1 MSFNSL
7 TFLIFLPIII
17 LGYYLIP
24 HRFRW
29 IWLLG
34 ASYVFYLSWNYK
46 LGVLILGTTLVSYL
60 GGIII
65 DKAKTDIKK
74 KITMIVCIVI
84 CLTVLIVFKYLD
96 FILESIYFFVKLADY
111 SFEGTLAH
119 LILPVGISFY
129 TFQTLSYV
137 IDVYRGSIKAE
148 YHFGYYALF
157 VSFFPQLVAGPIER
171 PENLLPQLK
180 EEHKANL
187 DDFAIGFSFLLSGFI
202 KKVLVADFIGTIVD
216 AAYANYMDANG
227 LALFLSSILFFVQVF
242 CDFSGYSDIATG
254 CARMMGIKLSKNFGN
269 PFGATSFQQQWSQW
283 HISLNNWFDD
293 YVFTPL
299 NYKAMNS
306 KHIKFRIYLN
316 LVIVMVLSGL
326 WHGANWTFVLWGL
339 FTAFLIILEKI
350 FTPKVQNFALR
361 KGLNLKSPWYLWFKR
376 VAVLCIT
383 GLASVFFRSQDIA
396 QAGVIFGR
404 IFTSPFYGGLLN
416 TFTSMNINVERGIA
430 LILSLIALGFVFKI
444 IIEKP
449 LERND
454 ANFNLKLVTYYIG
467 ILVVGF
473 AWLLMISN
481 DAGSAFIYFQ
491 F

>member
-7 TFLIFLPIII
+7 TFLIFLPIVI

-24 HRFRW
+24 QRFRW
-29 IWLLG
+29 IWLLV

-65 DKAKTDIKK
+65 DRAKSDIKK
-74 KITMIVCIVI
+74 KITMIICIAI
-84 CLTVLIVFKYLD
+84 CLAVLVVFKYLD
-96 FILESIYFFVKLADY
+96 FILESIYCFIKIADH
-111 SFEGTLAH
+111 SFEGTLLH

-171 PENLLPQLK
+171 PDNLLPQFK
-180 EEHKANL
+180 EEHKING
-187 DDFAIGFSFLLSGFI
+187 DDFAIGFSLLLSGFI

-216 AAYANYMDANG
+216 STYANYMDANG
-227 LALFLSSILFFVQVF
+227 LALLLSSILFFIQVF
-242 CDFSGYSDIATG
+242 CDFSGYSDIAAG
-254 CARMMGIKLSKNFGN
+254 SARLMGIKLSKNFGN
-269 PFGATSFQQQWSQW
+269 PFGATSFQEQWSQW
-283 HISLNNWFDD
+283 HISLNNWFND

-306 KHIKFRIYLN
+306 KHLKFRIYLN
-316 LVIVMVLSGL
+316 LVIVMLLSGL

-339 FTAFLIILEKI
+339 FTAILIILEKI
-350 FTPKVQNFALR
+350 FTPKIQKFALD
-361 KGLNLKSPWYLWFKR
+361 KNINLNNTCYKWIKR
-376 VAVLCIT
+376 ILVLCIT
-383 GLASVFFRSQDIA
+383 GLASVLFRSQDIV
-396 QAGVIFGR
+396 QAGVIFGK
-404 IFTSPFYGGLLN
+404 IFASPFSGGLLN
-416 TFTSMNINVERGIA
+416 TINSMNITVERGIA
-430 LILSLIALGFVFKI
+430 LILSLVALAIVFKVI
-444 IIEKP
+444 VDKPFEK
-449 LERND
+449 D
-454 ANFNLKLVTYYIG
+454 DSNFNLKLVMYYLG
-467 ILVVGF
+467 ILVVGL
-473 AWLLMISN
+473 AWLLIISN
-481 DAGSAFIYFQ
+481 DTGSAFIYFQ